1 MTLGENLQN
10 LRKETGL
17 SQEDVAQTLFV
28 TRQTVS
34 KWENNQAEPGVDN
47 LKALA
52 DLYGVTLEQLTEGA
66 EKAPRDWPI
75 GFFPYVW
82 LVLFRALVVWAAL
95 CISSGNWNQ
104 YGVPYHLVIMV
115 MGLWLRYPAMWVI
128 LLVSE
133 GLTALHGLYMISG
146 GHQDPEGTLGL
157 TAALIFS
164 FLLSRKAIRR
174 EFHVSR

>member
-52 DLYGVTLEQLTEGA
+52 DLYGVTLEQLTEG
-66 EKAPRDWPI
+66 
-75 GFFPYVW
+75 
-82 LVLFRALVVWAAL
+82 VLFRALVVWAAL

-133 GLTALHGLYMISG
+133 GLTALRGLYMISG
-146 GHQDPEGTLGL
+146 GHQDPEGILGFA
-157 TAALIFS
+157 AALIFS
-164 FLLSRKAIRR
+164 FLLSRKTIRQ

>member
-1 MTLGENLQN
+1 MTLGENLQR
-10 LRKETGL
+10 LRKEKGL
-17 SQEDVAQTLFV
+17 SQEDVAQALFV
-28 TRQTVS
+28 SRQTIS
-34 KWENNQAEPGVDN
+34 KWETDKAEPGVGN

-52 DLYGVTLEQLTEGA
+52 GLYEVTLEKLTEG
-66 EKAPRDWPI
+66 EERVPKDWPV

-82 LVLFRALVVWAAL
+82 LVLFRGVVVFYALWMTNGDL
-95 CISSGNWNQ
+95 GQ

-133 GLTALHGLYMISG
+133 GLTALYGLSVLSG
-146 GHQDPEGTLGL
+146 GHQEPEGILGFA
-157 TAALIFS
+157 AALAFS
-164 FLLSRKAIRR
+164 FLLSRKTIRK

>member
-1 MTLGENLQN
+1 MALGENLQN
-10 LRKETGL
+10 LRRAAGL
-17 SQEDVAQTLFV
+17 SQEDVAQSLFV

-34 KWENNQAEPGVDN
+34 KWENNQAEPGVGA

-52 DLYGVTLEQLTEGA
+52 ELYGVTLEQLTEGE

-75 GFFPYVW
+75 GFFPYAW
-82 LVLFRALVVWAAL
+82 LVLFRALVVLTAL
-95 CISSGNWNQ
+95 DITNGNWDQ

-133 GLTALHGLYMISG
+133 GLTALHGLYVISG
-146 GHQDPEGTLGL
+146 GHQNPEGILGL
-157 TAALIFS
+157 AAALIFS
-164 FLLSRKAIRR
+164 FLLSRPTIRKR
-174 EFHVSR
+174 FHVE